1 MLLVQPSTLV
11 CVGGG
16 TAIDA
21 ESSRELTNAKWAA
34 MTKASPDTALR
45 DINDLI
51 QRGILKRDS
60 AGGRST
66 NYSLVVE
73 ILPKV

>member
-1 MLLVQPSTLV
+1 
-11 CVGGG
+11 
-16 TAIDA
+16 
-21 ESSRELTNAKWAA
+21 